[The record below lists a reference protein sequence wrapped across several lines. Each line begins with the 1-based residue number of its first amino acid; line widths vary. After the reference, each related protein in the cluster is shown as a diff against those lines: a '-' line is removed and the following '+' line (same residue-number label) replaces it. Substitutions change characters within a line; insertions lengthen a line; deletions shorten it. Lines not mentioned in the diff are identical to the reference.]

1 MLNIRLATENRKAA
15 AERLAE
21 ITGAESHYT
30 RVPRCAYE
38 VGLYTIEK
46 DGSITVAEGTDLKR
60 RPKNSRP
67 TRTRM
72 KPRRNRWSSRLAC
85 R

>member
-15 AERLAE
+15 AEKLAE

-38 VGLYTIEK
+38 VGLYTIERWAC
-46 DGSITVAEGTDLKR
+46 TPLKR
-60 RPKNSRP
+60 
-67 TRTRM
+67 M
-72 KPRRNRWSSRLAC
+72 AA
-85 R
+85 